1 MSAPKMGP
9 VPCSAGRGVDE
20 AEEDTEG
27 KAVVVVGYSCFGD
40 EYGISI
46 PRDDKSHSAYQC
58 STSSV

>member
-1 MSAPKMGP
+1 MGP

-27 KAVVVVGYSCFGD
+27 KAVVVVGYGCFGD